1 MVIGGDGSRS
11 SVAFMWT
18 KSRTSTIDH
27 IHTLFNVGLAHIL
40 KLFSFYDQRGVGWPS
55 YSFVFIEKKS
65 CVLFLDISMRKM

>member
-1 MVIGGDGSRS
+1 MVIGGDGSR

-40 KLFSFYDQRGVGWPS
+40 KLFSFYDQRRDITICGGMAS
-55 YSFVFIEKKS
+55 YSFVFIEKN
-65 CVLFLDISMRKM
+65 